1 MEMGQRWMLNPR
13 GFLTP
18 MSLSDHCCTHSKQT
32 VLLQKKNNN
41 QREITVKLYSGHV
54 DYFI

>member
-1 MEMGQRWMLNPR
+1 MEMGQRWMLNPW